1 MGRPPALKQKAR
13 SLARRQTA
21 MQLLAKGEPITAIA
35 EQLCVTTRQ
44 VRFYLSAAL
53 ETESFYPSSLDGQQ
67 IGQLRQIEGERLTN
81 LWHKAQLALD
91 QIQPRLGS
99 DGERNNDGIAVARL
113 IESGTRVSER
123 IARLFGLDVPT
134 KTVSEVFSLQ
144 VKKIDQ
150 RVTVSFDPAQIKPD
164 WSIDTGFRRVP
175 PDEDTGVPKLLDGIN
190 GNGG

>member
-21 MQLLAKGEPITAIA
+21 MQLLAKREPITAIA

-53 ETESFYPSSLDGQQ
+53 DTESFYPSSLDGQQ

-113 IESGTRVSER
+113 IESGSRVSER
-123 IARLFGLDVPT
+123 ISRLFGLDQPTRIVEQQLQLRVT
-134 KTVSEVFSLQ
+134 KTES
-144 VKKIDQ
+144 K
-150 RVTVSFDPAQIKPD
+150 VTVTFDKEQLKPSWAD
-164 WSIDTGFRRVP
+164 VGLRVV
-175 PDEDTGVPKLLDGIN
+175 PDEPKQLEA
-190 GNGG
+190 GGG

>member
-134 KTVSEVFSLQ
+134 KTVSEVFSLL
-144 VKKIDQ
+144 IAACGSAMG
-150 RVTVSFDPAQIKPD
+150 RTGTSRSMSFWMLRHSGYLRLTYGA
-164 WSIDTGFRRVP
+164 RLERNRM
-175 PDEDTGVPKLLDGIN
+175 L
-190 GNGG
+190 